1 MRHLDLTEYDI
12 VAIWESTDT
21 SLELAETFQI
31 SEKVVELIKSGKYG
45 SQYTRDL
52 VKSKKPATN
61 QRKLKKDQILE
72 ILSSGEPSHIL
83 GVRYGVCA
91 STIRNVRNGK
101 SWKQFSDVKR
111 KELKPFNIVKGEDH
125 SKAVLTEEQ
134 VLEILKLF
142 PTHSNTFLAEKYGV
156 SVSCISTIRKGR
168 SRCHLTE
175 GRKLEKSNGVYGCD
189 RANRRLSPE
198 VLAEIHK
205 SSESNGVLA
214 KKYGVKRRTIWAV
227 RTGRSWKHSDTIQYA
242 V

>member
-1 MRHLDLTEYDI
+1 MQHLDLTEHDI

-21 SLELAETFQI
+21 SLELAEAFQI

-52 VKSKKPATN
+52 V
-61 QRKLKKDQILE
+61 ILE
-72 ILSSGEPSHIL
+72 ILSSDEPSHVL

-142 PTHSNTFLAEKYGV
+142 PTHSNKFLAEKYGV

-168 SRCHLTE
+168 SWCHLTE
-175 GRKLEKSNGVYGCD
+175 GRKFEKSNGVYGCD

-198 VLAEIHK
+198 MLAEIHK

-214 KKYGVKRRTIWAV
+214 KKYGVKRRTIWAA
-227 RTGRSWKHSDTIQYA
+227 RTGRSWKRSDTIHNA